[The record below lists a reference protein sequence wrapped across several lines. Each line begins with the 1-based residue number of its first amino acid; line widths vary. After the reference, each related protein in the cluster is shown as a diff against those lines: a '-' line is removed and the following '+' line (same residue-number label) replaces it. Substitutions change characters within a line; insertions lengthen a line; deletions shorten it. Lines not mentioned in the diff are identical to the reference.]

1 MKTHSI
7 SRVASFVLVGSCA
20 AAVHLATVILLVK
33 QFFWTPIWANPV
45 AWLIA
50 FGVSFSGH
58 WLLTFKDRQKTLG
71 GSFIKFFCLSA
82 AGFLV
87 NELLYATLLG
97 ITSIRFD
104 IILAGVLVVVAIA
117 TYLLSSLWAFAGN
130 SKQH

>member
-1 MKTHSI
+1 MKTHSH
-7 SRVASFVLVGSCA
+7 SRVASFILVGSCA

-33 QFFWTPIWANPV
+33 QFSWNPILANPV

-58 WLLTFKDRQKTLG
+58 WWFTFKDRQKNLKD
-71 GSFIKFFCLSA
+71 SFIRFFCLSA

-97 ITSIRFD
+97 ITLIRFD
-104 IILAGVLVVVAIA
+104 IILAGVLVLVAIA
-117 TYLLSSLWAFAGN
+117 TYVLSSVWAFAGN
-130 SKQH
+130 SKPR